1 MDGRSGAPNR
11 VLTVT
16 EDGTVFA
23 LLNVHLVGGDPWWHQ
38 LIGPVLLAATAIIAA
53 WIAAK
58 TANKRQAAQ
67 LAHDRGLQKE
77 QFAYDR
83 EQRNRQDT
91 RDMVDEAVKGT
102 DDAVRIM
109 AEFVAAIVSGDE
121 SRHINRATAA
131 ALAQGPTTPDGPAQ
145 RLTEE
150 LEVLRGL
157 NSSLFDAS
165 IEMTSQTLRLS
176 LRLGLRHPIV
186 ETHIAFRL
194 AFNSRHAAMTPLHK
208 RSITEEDRV
217 AFEAAEQSSSDAHE
231 AFVEACREW
240 LMEVE
245 AESPQ
250 TL

>member
-1 MDGRSGAPNR
+1 MGRLGAPNR

-23 LLNVHLVGGDPWWHQ
+23 LLNVHLTGGDPWWHQ
-38 LIGPVLLAATAIIAA
+38 VVGPALVAMTAIAAAWLAAR
-53 WIAAK
+53 
-58 TANKRQAAQ
+58 TANHRQQEQ
-67 LAHDRGLQKE
+67 LGHDRDLQKA

-83 EQRNRQDT
+83 EQRNRQDV
-91 RDMVDEAVKGT
+91 RDAVDEAVKGT
-102 DDAVRIM
+102 DDAVRVM

-131 ALAQGPTTPDGPAQ
+131 VLAQGPTTPDGPAQ

-157 NSSLFDAS
+157 NRALFDAS

-176 LRLGLRHPIV
+176 LRLGLHHPIV
-186 ETHIAFRL
+186 ETHLAFRR
-194 AFNSRHAAMTPLHK
+194 AFSSRHDAMSPLHT
-208 RSITEEDRV
+208 RSITEEDR
-217 AFEAAEQSSSDAHE
+217 AGFGAAEQSSSDTHE

-250 TL
+250 AL

>member
-1 MDGRSGAPNR
+1 
-11 VLTVT
+11 
-16 EDGTVFA
+16 VFA
-23 LLNVHLVGGDPWWHQ
+23 FLIDVHLTGGKPLWQ
-38 LIGPVLLAATAIIAA
+38 ELVGPVLLAATAIIAA

-67 LAHDRGLQKE
+67 LAHDRELQKA

-83 EQRNRQDT
+83 EQRNRQDA
-91 RDMVDEAVKGT
+91 RDAVDGAVKVT
-102 DDAVRIM
+102 DDAVRVM
-109 AEFVAAIVSGDE
+109 AEFFAAIVSGDE

-157 NSSLFDAS
+157 NRALFDTS
-165 IEMTSQTLRLS
+165 IEMTSQSLRLS
-176 LRLGLRHPIV
+176 LRLGLHHPIV
-186 ETHIAFRL
+186 ETHDAFRA
-194 AFNSRHAAMTPLHK
+194 AFNNRHQAMVPLYN
-208 RSITEEDRV
+208 RSITEDDRV

-240 LMEVE
+240 LMEAE
-245 AESPQ
+245 AESSQ
-250 TL
+250 AL

>member
-1 MDGRSGAPNR
+1 MLAVID
-11 VLTVT
+11 
-16 EDGTVFA
+16 
-23 LLNVHLVGGDPWWHQ
+23 VHVVGGDPWWQ
-38 LIGPVLLAATAIIAA
+38 ELIGPVLLAVTAIIAA

-58 TANKRQAAQ
+58 TANQRQAAQ
-67 LAHDRGLQKE
+67 LSHDQDLQRA

-83 EQRNRQDT
+83 EQRNRQDA
-91 RDMVDEAVKGT
+91 RDVVDESVKGT
-102 DDAVRIM
+102 DDAVRLI
-109 AEFVAAIVSGDE
+109 AKFFAVTVAGDE
-121 SRHINRATAA
+121 SRQINRAAA
-131 ALAQGPTTPDGPAQ
+131 ASVAGGPITPDGPAQ

-157 NSSLFDAS
+157 NRALFDTS

-186 ETHIAFRL
+186 ETHIAFRS
-194 AFNSRHAAMTPLHK
+194 AFNSRHEGMTPLHN

-217 AFEAAEQSSSDAHE
+217 AFEATEQSSSDTHE

-245 AESPQ
+245 AEQPQ